1 MALDLEIAGVVR
13 ELSEGEAALPVPARP
28 RELVR
33 LRDSHHQVARLF
45 AAGLRPGAISA
56 QTGYALSRLSILQND
71 PAFIELV
78 EFYKTDARDV
88 SREVEG
94 IFLNVTLDSVQ
105 ELHDRVLDRPE
116 EIADETLINAI
127 KVLADR
133 AGYAP
138 VQRSVNKN
146 LNAKVR
152 KDEAA

>member
-1 MALDLEIAGVVR
+1 
-13 ELSEGEAALPVPARP
+13 
-28 RELVR
+28 
-33 LRDSHHQVARLF
+33 
-45 AAGLRPGAISA
+45 
-56 QTGYALSRLSILQND
+56 
-71 PAFIELV
+71 
-78 EFYKTDARDV
+78 
-88 SREVEG
+88 
-94 IFLNVTLDSVQ
+94 VQ

-146 LNAKVR
+146 LNMNIAARMDAKVR